1 MSPSYRLPHVCILG
15 PISLYAK
22 DIYCSRTKSIFKN
35 YSAKLELIG
44 TIFYRETSIQVA
56 RFCGNFWR
64 RPPNGREI
72 VTKFARTVRTFCHQK
87 NASFHPPLNSRFP
100 WNLNTKPE
108 SVSSWILSEQN
119 YEIFSD
125 KRSLTRQNLNFSV
138 FGTLLHD
145 ARDPAF
151 ASRSLQRIWA
161 LHLIVEGPRCFL
173 IRRCF
178 PYDLSFSRR
187 RRANSSPTSGKSAKF
202 RVQNN
207 LDCYLTSISN
217 SWKANYRPTSICSAT
232 ISCSAAFLDDRD
244 CFIREMDRS
253 SSANCI
259 LRNLNSSSFAC
270 ISTSPFLNAC
280 SVTHS

>member
-145 ARDPAF
+145 ARDPAL

-178 PYDLSFSRR
+178 RTIYRFRDVGVQTHPLLPRKARNFAYRITWIAISRQLATREKRTIGLPLSVVRQFLVRLLSWTTETASSERWTALLQPTAFSE
-187 RRANSSPTSGKSAKF
+187 TST
-202 RVQNN
+202 
-207 LDCYLTSISN
+207 L
-217 SWKANYRPTSICSAT
+217 RPLPAS
-232 ISCSAAFLDDRD
+232 LLP
-244 CFIREMDRS
+244 RS
-253 SSANCI
+253 STPA
-259 LRNLNSSSFAC
+259 L
-270 ISTSPFLNAC
+270 
-280 SVTHS
+280 